1 MFNLL
6 HSVLAKRE
14 IYFHEDDYCQQELLP
29 REALAFAEAEIKKI
43 AEFADSHRAPDGA
56 GRTDVYLRR
65 KPPVTFRA
73 LGMKKEEFDA
83 VISPHLAPFDLVYT
97 GYSSYRER
105 CKKTAAWGTATHNAL
120 LADWDDEGIITNVW
134 AQFFDSDEKS
144 LFAASKAVAA
154 LGMLHSL
161 IYVDWAW
168 GYTCELINEEAL
180 ASRLLSKLADIAERT
195 KKVQEGG

>member
-1 MFNLL
+1 MFNLQ
-6 HSVLAKRE
+6 SVLAKRE

-29 REALAFAEAEIKKI
+29 REALAFADAEIKKI
-43 AEFADSHRAPDGA
+43 GEFANAHRAPDGA
-56 GRTDVYLRR
+56 GWTDVYVRQ
-65 KPPVTFRA
+65 KPPVNFRA

-83 VISPHLAPFDLVYT
+83 VISQHLPPFDLVYT

-105 CKKTAAWGTATHNAL
+105 CKKTAAWGTATHNTL

-144 LFAASKAVAA
+144 LLAASKAVAA